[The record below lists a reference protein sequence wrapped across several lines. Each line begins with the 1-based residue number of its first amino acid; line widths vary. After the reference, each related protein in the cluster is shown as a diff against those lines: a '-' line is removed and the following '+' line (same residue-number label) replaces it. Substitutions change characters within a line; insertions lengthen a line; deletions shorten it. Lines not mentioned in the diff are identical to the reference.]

1 MAHIIR
7 EISIKDTEALT
18 TLLTKI
24 YDESDYTLYNP
35 GEFNPSVSSISN
47 RLERVITSPRN
58 TIYVAEED
66 DQLVGCIFVTT
77 ENTNVH
83 NTKQSLHLVLLNFIK
98 KGIGLA
104 LINAVEAWALNHNI
118 KRLQASVVPENT
130 HALMLLKGAGFNIEG
145 ELKNK
150 LLINNQYFNKYIMA
164 KLLL

>member
-35 GEFNPSVSSISN
+35 
-47 RLERVITSPRN
+47 ITSPRN

-77 ENTNVH
+77 EKYERTQHEAIITLGV
-83 NTKQSLHLVLLNFIK
+83 TKFYQK

-130 HALMLLKGAGFNIEG
+130 HALMLLKDAGFNIEG

>member
-47 RLERVITSPRN
+47 LLERVITSPRN

-98 KGIGLA
+98 KVLD
-104 LINAVEAWALNHNI
+104 
-118 KRLQASVVPENT
+118 
-130 HALMLLKGAGFNIEG
+130 LL
-145 ELKNK
+145 
-150 LLINNQYFNKYIMA
+150 
-164 KLLL
+164 

>member
-98 KGIGLA
+98 KVLD
-104 LINAVEAWALNHNI
+104 
-118 KRLQASVVPENT
+118 
-130 HALMLLKGAGFNIEG
+130 LL
-145 ELKNK
+145 
-150 LLINNQYFNKYIMA
+150 
-164 KLLL
+164 

>member
-47 RLERVITSPRN
+47 LLERVITSPRN

-66 DQLVGCIFVTT
+66 DRLVGCIFVTT

-98 KGIGLA
+98 KVLD
-104 LINAVEAWALNHNI
+104 
-118 KRLQASVVPENT
+118 
-130 HALMLLKGAGFNIEG
+130 LL
-145 ELKNK
+145 
-150 LLINNQYFNKYIMA
+150 
-164 KLLL
+164 

>member
-47 RLERVITSPRN
+47 LLERVITSPRN

-77 ENTNVH
+77 EKYERTQHEAIITLGV
-83 NTKQSLHLVLLNFIK
+83 TKFYQ

-130 HALMLLKGAGFNIEG
+130 NALMLLKGAGFNIEG
-145 ELKNK
+145 ELK
-150 LLINNQYFNKYIMA
+150 INY
-164 KLLL
+164 

>member
-47 RLERVITSPRN
+47 LLERVITSPRN

-77 ENTNVH
+77 EKYERTQHEAIITLGV
-83 NTKQSLHLVLLNFIK
+83 TKFYQK
-98 KGIGLA
+98 KGIGL
-104 LINAVEAWALNHNI
+104 VD
-118 KRLQASVVPENT
+118 
-130 HALMLLKGAGFNIEG
+130 
-145 ELKNK
+145 
-150 LLINNQYFNKYIMA
+150 
-164 KLLL
+164 

>member
-66 DQLVGCIFVTT
+66 DHSLDVYSSLLK
-77 ENTNVH
+77 NTNVY

-98 KGIGLA
+98 KVLD
-104 LINAVEAWALNHNI
+104 
-118 KRLQASVVPENT
+118 
-130 HALMLLKGAGFNIEG
+130 LL
-145 ELKNK
+145 
-150 LLINNQYFNKYIMA
+150 
-164 KLLL
+164 

>member
-47 RLERVITSPRN
+47 VYSSL
-58 TIYVAEED
+58 
-66 DQLVGCIFVTT
+66 LK
-77 ENTNVH
+77 NTNVH

-98 KGIGLA
+98 KKVLD
-104 LINAVEAWALNHNI
+104 
-118 KRLQASVVPENT
+118 
-130 HALMLLKGAGFNIEG
+130 LL
-145 ELKNK
+145 
-150 LLINNQYFNKYIMA
+150 
-164 KLLL
+164 

>member
-47 RLERVITSPRN
+47 LLERVITSPRN

-66 DQLVGCIFVTT
+66 DRLVGCIFVTT
-77 ENTNVH
+77 EKYERTQHEAIITLGV
-83 NTKQSLHLVLLNFIK
+83 TKFYQ

-145 ELKNK
+145 ELK
-150 LLINNQYFNKYIMA
+150 INY
-164 KLLL
+164 

>member
-24 YDESDYTLYNP
+24 YEESDYTLYNP
-35 GEFNPSVSSISN
+35 GEFSN
-47 RLERVITSPRN
+47 LLERVITSPRN

-77 ENTNVH
+77 EKYERTQHEAIITLGV
-83 NTKQSLHLVLLNFIK
+83 TKFYQK